1 MTACRWYFLALFL
14 TLINGFC
21 VALLKG
27 GRVTQLEILAKTT
40 TEEETS
46 TCSNMLYWNRYMFNW
61 KQYSFT
67 VFTLVL
73 RLSFN
78 YKKSNFS

>member
-46 TCSNMLYWNRYMFNW
+46 TSSNMLY
-61 KQYSFT
+61 
-67 VFTLVL
+67 
-73 RLSFN
+73 
-78 YKKSNFS
+78 